1 MRHMT
6 PCHKKKCNGINKSF
20 PTQNK
25 RTKNKIIYKITSE
38 ASLRSQQ
45 QTRNISNLREL
56 GFGWKRQTY
65 LVSNW
70 TKKVRKKCPLMF
82 RGYISLTQT
91 QLTFFSLFH
100 LSCLNSTIIPTMK
113 ILA

>member
-1 MRHMT
+1 MTKNCIVLTINKKAKRRKFDTFLCKWKEHKSARMRHMT

-56 GFGWKRQTY
+56 GFG
-65 LVSNW
+65 
-70 TKKVRKKCPLMF
+70 
-82 RGYISLTQT
+82 
-91 QLTFFSLFH
+91 
-100 LSCLNSTIIPTMK
+100 
-113 ILA
+113 